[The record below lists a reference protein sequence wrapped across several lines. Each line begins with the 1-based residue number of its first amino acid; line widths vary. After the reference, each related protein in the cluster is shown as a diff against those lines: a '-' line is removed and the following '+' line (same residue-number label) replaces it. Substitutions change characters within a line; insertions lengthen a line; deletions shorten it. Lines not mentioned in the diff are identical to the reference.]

1 MERRT
6 WVYTAGSVLYP
17 NLYTLLVSPPG
28 VGKSQAISVVHDLW
42 TRTPEIR
49 MAPDNVTKASLLD
62 FLEEA
67 KQVKMLTT
75 TEMIQ
80 YHSLAVAASEFGVF
94 VPAHDLE
101 FLSALNHIF
110 DNPASYKETRRTTKK
125 TLDIV
130 SPQLNIIAGTQP
142 AFLSTLLPEAA
153 WGMGFMSRQI
163 LVYSGEPLTVDLFDF
178 SSSDKDHRDLLVK
191 DLRDIGK
198 IYGQFD
204 FTPDAKRAI
213 TAWNS
218 GGRKPVPEH
227 SKLAHYN
234 SRRIIHM
241 LKLCMISSISGR
253 TDLRIDTNDFER
265 AKSWL
270 IEAELKMPDIFR
282 AMVLKSDADVLQDL
296 LLYAWEI
303 YNKNGKKPLLKS
315 RIIGFLQTKVPADK
329 ILKIIETAEGSGLLE
344 REFGSADLYIPKAR
358 TFNAVE

>member
-1 MERRT
+1 M
-6 WVYTAGSVLYP
+6 WVYTAGSILYP

-42 TRTPEIR
+42 TRTPELK

-67 KQVKMLTT
+67 KQVKMLTS

-110 DNPASYKETRRTTKK
+110 DNPPSYKETRRTTKK

-130 SPQLNIIAGTQP
+130 NPQLNVIAGTQP

-153 WGMGFMSRQI
+153 WGMGFMSRQLLI
-163 LVYSGEPLTVDLFDF
+163 YSGEPLTVELFSF
-178 SSSDKDHRDLLVK
+178 EVSNKDHRDALIK
-191 DLRDIGK
+191 DLREIGK
-198 IYGQFD
+198 LFGQFQFD
-204 FTPDAKRAI
+204 QEAKAAI
-213 TAWNS
+213 TEWNNS
-218 GGRKPVPEH
+218 GRQPVPEH

-234 SRRIIHM
+234 ARRIIHV
-241 LKLCMISSISGR
+241 LKLCMVSSISSR
-253 TDLRIDTNDFER
+253 TDLLVTRNDFER
-265 AKSWL
+265 AKAWL
-270 IEAELKMPDIFR
+270 IDAETRMPDIFR

-296 LLYAWEI
+296 LIYAWEM
-303 YNKNGKKPLLKS
+303 YNKANKKPIHKS
-315 RIIGFLQTKVPADK
+315 RIVGFLQTKVPAEK
-329 ILKIIETAEGSGLLE
+329 ILRIIETAELSGLLE
-344 REFGSADLYIPKAR
+344 REFGSDSLYIPKAR
-358 TFNAVE
+358 TFNAVQ